1 MTTFVR
7 RPRGRNNLRPNG
19 RRPNNN
25 FRNGASGGQIVSLG
39 EPGNSNSF
47 GRNRNNNGGRNT
59 GNILKLLEKYRT
71 LANDA
76 LASGDII
83 LAESYFQHADHFVRQ
98 LPEQKTPVV
107 TNDSNANDG
116 TDEPDTNTES
126 DEIPTTDNQDLDLS
140 SNKENIESLDNTL
153 TK

>member
-126 DEIPTTDNQDLDLS
+126 EEIPNTDNQDLDLS

>member
-98 LPEQKTPVV
+98 LPEQKTPIVS
-107 TNDSNANDG
+107 NDN
-116 TDEPDTNTES
+116 ES
-126 DEIPTTDNQDLDLS
+126 GLNENSENEENLTTDNQDLDLAS
-140 SNKENIESLDNTL
+140 KKENSELPENTVSE
-153 TK
+153 